1 MVIIFILLI
10 ILLVLRIKNENF
22 IDKTE
27 LDDFLYE
34 ISKSGEQG
42 LQGPI
47 GFRGATGPPGDTGKK
62 GTKGK
67 KGLNGLP
74 GPRGDTGDTG
84 ERGNRGTLGR
94 CTPGKNGDT
103 GERGRKGAIGRTGP
117 EGPKGDQGPIGNIGV
132 VTEKLCIGSLCMTE
146 DIIKRLNTEFSK
158 KKILV
163 GPTPHLLRKNYLL
176 DVINI
181 TASYRLSFDIKIN
194 ETIGGVGSIL
204 HFTNLHDAGAYHLGD
219 LRRAPAIW
227 LHPNSKKLQIVVGN
241 QADGNWNRCDVKN
254 ITLRLGHW
262 DKFILAVT
270 GQTVEIYINGI
281 PKCYAPK
288 DNISTL
294 TNLTT
299 PLPGYCHDSG
309 NIKVY
314 AGNPFHSPADG
325 YIRNVV
331 YERYF

>member
-47 GFRGATGPPGDTGKK
+47 GFRGSTGPPGDTGKK

-84 ERGNRGTLGR
+84 ERGNRGTMGR

-103 GERGRKGAIGRTGP
+103 GERGKKGAIGRTGP

-132 VTEKLCIGSLCMTE
+132 VTKKLCIGSLCMTE

-194 ETIGGVGSIL
+194 KTIGGFGSIL

-227 LHPNSKKLQIVVGN
+227 LYPGSTKLLIVVGN
-241 QADGNWNRCDVKN
+241 EADGNWSGCDVKN

-262 DKFILAVT
+262 EKFILEVA
-270 GQTVEIYINGI
+270 GKTVVIYINSI

-314 AGNPFHSPADG
+314 AGNPFHSPAKG
-325 YIRNVV
+325 HIRNVV